1 MIFPVLEDLARLLD
15 AITPEQEDLPT
26 PCDEFDVRTLRLH
39 LLGWLDYFQAALA
52 DPAGDVRPD
61 PAARVNEDRS
71 GDRSDDSAAV
81 IEKLTA
87 TLRAALDNAVATQ
100 TVNVPM
106 LGGAYPG
113 SAVIDLLLVE
123 VLGHGWDLARTTGL
137 SWQPDPATSAHAL
150 AVLQAIVKPEYRGP
164 GLPFGLEVRVSADA
178 PALDRLVAFTGRDPG
193 WAPRGDLPGGS
204 L

>member
-1 MIFPVLEDLARLLD
+1 M
-15 AITPEQEDLPT
+15 PT

-61 PAARVNEDRS
+61 PEARVD

-81 IEKLTA
+81 IEKLTT
-87 TLRAALDNAVATQ
+87 TLRAALDDAVATR
-100 TVNVPM
+100 TVNVPR

-113 SAVIDLLLVE
+113 GVVIDLLLVE
-123 VLGHGWDLARTTGL
+123 VVGHGWDLARATGL
-137 SWQPDPATSAHAL
+137 SWRPDPAASAHAL

-164 GLPFGLEVRVSADA
+164 GLPFGLEVVVADEA

-193 WAPRGDLPGGS
+193 WTPRGDLPGGS

>member
-15 AITPEQEDLPT
+15 AMTPEPEDLPT
-26 PCDEFDVRTLRLH
+26 PCERFDVRTLRLH
-39 LLGWLDYFQAALA
+39 LLGWLDYFQAAFA

-61 PAARVNEDRS
+61 PAALVNEDRS
-71 GDRSDDSAAV
+71 ADRSDDSAAV

-87 TLRAALDNAVATQ
+87 TLRTALDNAVATQ

-123 VLGHGWDLARTTGL
+123 ALVHGWDLARATGL
-137 SWQPDPATSAHAL
+137 SWRPDPATSAHAL
-150 AVLQAIVKPEYRGP
+150 AVLQAMVKPEYRGP
-164 GLPFGLEVRVSADA
+164 DLPFGQEVPVPADA

-193 WAPRGDLPGGS
+193 WKPADLPGGS
-204 L
+204 R

>member
-1 MIFPVLEDLARLLD
+1 M
-15 AITPEQEDLPT
+15 
-26 PCDEFDVRTLRLH
+26 RTLRLH

-61 PAARVNEDRS
+61 PEARVTGDRS

-81 IEKLTA
+81 IGKLTA
-87 TLRAALDNAVATQ
+87 TLRAALDDAVATR
-100 TVNVPM
+100 TVNVPR

-123 VLGHGWDLARTTGL
+123 VLGHGWDLARATGL
-137 SWQPDPATSAHAL
+137 SWRPDPAASVHAL
-150 AVLQAIVKPEYRGP
+150 AILQAIVKPEYRGP
-164 GLPFGLEVRVSADA
+164 GLPFGLEVVVSDEA

-193 WAPRGDLPGGS
+193 WTPRGDLPGGS

>member
-1 MIFPVLEDLARLLD
+1 MIFPVLKDLARLLD
-15 AITPEQEDLPT
+15 AITPEQGHLPT

-61 PAARVNEDRS
+61 PEARVTGDRS

-87 TLRAALDNAVATQ
+87 TLRAALDDAVATR
-100 TVNVPM
+100 TVNLPR

-123 VLGHGWDLARTTGL
+123 VLGHGWDLARATGL
-137 SWQPDPATSAHAL
+137 SWRPDPAASAHAL

-164 GLPFGLEVRVSADA
+164 GLPFGLEVVVSDEA

-193 WAPRGDLPGGS
+193 WTPRGDLPGGS

>member
-1 MIFPVLEDLARLLD
+1 MIFPVLKDLARLLD
-15 AITPEQEDLPT
+15 AITLEQEDLPT

-61 PAARVNEDRS
+61 PEARVNEDRS
-71 GDRSDDSAAV
+71 DGRSDDFAAV
-81 IEKLTA
+81 IEKLDA
-87 TLRAALDNAVATQ
+87 TLRAALDDAVATRS
-100 TVNVPM
+100 VNVPR

-123 VLGHGWDLARTTGL
+123 VLGHGWDLAQATGL
-137 SWQPDPATSAHAL
+137 EWQPDPAAAAHAL
-150 AVLQAIVKPEYRGP
+150 AVLQAMVKPEYRGP
-164 GLPFGLEVRVSADA
+164 GLPFGLEVPVSADA

-193 WAPRGDLPGGS
+193 WAPRGNQPDRS